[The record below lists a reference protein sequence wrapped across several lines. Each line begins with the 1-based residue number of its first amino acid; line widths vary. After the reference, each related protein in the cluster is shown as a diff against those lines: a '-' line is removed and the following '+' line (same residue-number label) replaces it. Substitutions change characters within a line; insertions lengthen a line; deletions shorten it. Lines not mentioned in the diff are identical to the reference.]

1 MARTAL
7 AKSLRQNQ
15 TEAEKKLWRMLR
27 DRRLEGWKFRRQV
40 PLGSYVV
47 DFYCSKAK
55 LIVEADG
62 GQHAESATDDIR
74 TAWLIQ
80 NGYRVKRYWNNEILL
95 NPEGIFLDL
104 IEQLKR

>member
-7 AKSLRQNQ
+7 ARALRRSS
-15 TEAEKKLWRMLR
+15 TEAEKKLWNLLR

-62 GQHAESATDDIR
+62 GQHAESASDEIR
-74 TAWLIQ
+74 TTWLIR
-80 NGYRVKRYWNNEILL
+80 NGYRVKRYWNNEILV
-95 NPEGIFLDL
+95 NPEGVFLDL
-104 IEQLKR
+104 LETLT